1 MFPDIIQVP
10 YNIFDRRFK
19 ESLEELNQ
27 NNVEVHSRSVFLQG
41 LFFLSPET
49 LKPILKPLKQE
60 LINLQSACSDHEIA
74 IPRAALGFVNAEKC
88 IDKIVIGITSASEL
102 KANIEYLNGDDL
114 EMAFLSKLE
123 TIHIKESQLLNPGNW
138 N

>member
-1 MFPDIIQVP
+1 
-10 YNIFDRRFK
+10 
-19 ESLEELNQ
+19 
-27 NNVEVHSRSVFLQG
+27 
-41 LFFLSPET
+41 
-49 LKPILKPLKQE
+49 
-60 LINLQSACSDHEIA
+60 
-74 IPRAALGFVNAEKC
+74 VNAEKC